1 MRLSGVLTANAA
13 GNAQRYDPTIKKNP
27 RAPHAATYGSSDY
40 HRISPENNQMTDM
53 QLGGHFSLRQETLIS
68 LHKSHTRAE
77 ALRVLHLG
85 NCITDD
91 HAIARA

>member
-1 MRLSGVLTANAA
+1 MRLSGSLTANVA
-13 GNAQRYDPTIKKNP
+13 GNAQRYDPTIKI
-27 RAPHAATYGSSDY
+27 RGPHAATYGSSGY
-40 HRISPENNQMTDM
+40 HRISPENNQTTDM

-77 ALRVLHLG
+77 DLRVLHLG